1 MTMQYS
7 SATADAPAVTVVIPV
22 YNEESRLARSIERL
36 VPFLTASFPW
46 SWEVVIAD
54 NGSTDRTLEIARRL
68 SERHPAVRVLHRD
81 EKGRGGALRQAWC
94 ESQAA
99 VLSYMDVDLASDLAA
114 FPLLIERLLDGTF
127 DLATGSRLLALSST
141 RRSLKREII
150 SRAYNY
156 LVKSIFHT
164 RFSDAQCG
172 FKAITRKAARELL
185 PLVESSGWFLDTEL
199 LVMAEALGYRI
210 LDLPIRWLE
219 DAESRVNV
227 WRTIRKTSPAWTGSG
242 IACATSSAE
251 IRLACKPQ
259 RVCGPER
266 RTLAKTSKKL

>member
-199 LVMAEALGYRI
+199 LVMAEALGYRT
-210 LDLPIRWLE
+210 LDLPVRWQE
-219 DAESRVNV
+219 GPESRVNI
-227 WRTIRKTSPAWTGSG
+227 WRTVREDLAG
-242 IACATSSAE
+242 ICRVWHGLR
-251 IRLACKPQ
+251 RL
-259 RVCGPER
+259 ER
-266 RTLAKTSKKL
+266 RNPIGLPTPSCLRA

>member
-1 MTMQYS
+1 
-7 SATADAPAVTVVIPV
+7 
-22 YNEESRLARSIERL
+22 
-36 VPFLTASFPW
+36 
-46 SWEVVIAD
+46 
-54 NGSTDRTLEIARRL
+54 
-68 SERHPAVRVLHRD
+68 VLHRD

-227 WRTIRKTSPAWTGSG
+227 WRTIREDLAGMD
-242 IACATSSAE
+242 
-251 IRLACKPQ
+251 RLWH
-259 RVCGPER
+259 RLRHLER
-266 RTLAKTSKKL
+266 RNPISMQTPACMRA